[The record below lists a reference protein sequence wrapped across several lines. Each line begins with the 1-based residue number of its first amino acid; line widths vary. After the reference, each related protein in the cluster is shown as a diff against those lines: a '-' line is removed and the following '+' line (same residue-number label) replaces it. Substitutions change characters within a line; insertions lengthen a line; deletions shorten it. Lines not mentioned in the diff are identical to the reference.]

1 MPNGTDWQMLEDV
14 EKHIRIASFH
24 EIQSITKMIR
34 ARREIID
41 QNKINTF
48 QTGDNVEFQHKGK
61 TITGQITKVK
71 IKRISVRTDQ
81 GLWDI
86 PATLLNFST

>member
-1 MPNGTDWQMLEDV
+1 MPNGTDWQMLDDV
-14 EKHIRIASFH
+14 KKHIRIASFK

-34 ARREIID
+34 ARREILNK
-41 QNKINTF
+41 NKIEQF
-48 QTGDNVEFQHKGK
+48 SKGDKVEFEHNGK